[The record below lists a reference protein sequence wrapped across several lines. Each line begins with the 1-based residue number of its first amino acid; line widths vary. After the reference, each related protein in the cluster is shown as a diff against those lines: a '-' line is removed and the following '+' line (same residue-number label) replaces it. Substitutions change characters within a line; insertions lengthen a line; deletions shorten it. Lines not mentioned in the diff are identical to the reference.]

1 MALEIA
7 PARIH
12 HARPVPT
19 LTEEK
24 RRVKG
29 LNEWMLSLGLLVLR
43 LGAGGLLLYGHG
55 WGKITKFAERAPKF
69 ADPIGL
75 GSETSF
81 ALVVFAEVF
90 CAAAVM
96 LGLGTRLAAVPIVI
110 FTVVAA
116 FVQHGADS
124 FGDKE
129 LAFVY
134 GVPMLALIFTGGGQ
148 YSLDA
153 AIGRMKRG
161 RRGK

>member
-1 MALEIA
+1 MN
-7 PARIH
+7 
-12 HARPVPT
+12 
-19 LTEEK
+19 
-24 RRVKG
+24 G
-29 LNEWMLSLGLLVLR
+29 LKERMLSLGLLVLR

-116 FVQHGADS
+116 FVQHGADP

-134 GVPMLALIFTGGGQ
+134 GVPMLTLILTGGGR
-148 YSLDA
+148 YSIDE
-153 AIGRMKRG
+153 AIGSLRRG
-161 RRGK
+161 RRAE